1 MPTSRQTDCR
11 RPRRRRSSSLA
22 PMLLSLS
29 LAGLAALA
37 VYRWGESILVL
48 DDGRTY
54 AATALVVDESA
65 AAGATTPIVGVAA
78 DPRQAAEMAESL
90 ARDYVNTRL
99 SQWRRESEAI
109 LQAARL
115 QVAQTRDE
123 YAAAMARLTAWKR
136 HMTLEVQ
143 AAARR
148 AVAESAEKN
157 APATV
162 ENPRWK
168 ELNQQL
174 LERLQALERL
184 SVNRTRLHP
193 AVQEAEDRVAEIR
206 AQLAAE
212 PPQIS
217 NPQAKAAAAQPTEK
231 SIWRQVVARAT
242 EENRARLDELSAAV
256 ERARLA
262 CGRAERRENLAWQKS
277 QSPPRLAVR
286 PATVEKNPAL
296 AVTDYRRLMWIAL
309 AAGTLMALGTMI
321 LLRGAAIDPPLRSAA
336 EARAIMRDAA
346 ILATIPAETPR
357 PDDAVI
363 NRQYVR
369 RRALIAAG
377 TLLMLAC
384 PAAAAWCML
393 AI

>member
-1 MPTSRQTDCR
+1 MAD
-11 RPRRRRSSSLA
+11 LA
-22 PMLLSLS
+22 
-29 LAGLAALA
+29 
-37 VYRWGESILVL
+37 
-48 DDGRTY
+48 
-54 AATALVVDESA
+54 
-65 AAGATTPIVGVAA
+65 TPIVGVAA

-168 ELNQQL
+168 ALNQQL
-174 LERLQALERL
+174 RERLQALERL

-377 TLLMLAC
+377 PLLMLAC